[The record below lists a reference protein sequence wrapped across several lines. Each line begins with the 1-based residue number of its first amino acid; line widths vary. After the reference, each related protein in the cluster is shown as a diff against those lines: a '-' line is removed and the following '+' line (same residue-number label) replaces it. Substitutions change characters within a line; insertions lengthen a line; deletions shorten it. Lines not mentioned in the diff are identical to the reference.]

1 VQSISLVVLRKHL
14 AWRGSLT
21 LIVGGALGI
30 PPALF
35 LLQHADVTAFRV
47 GFGIF
52 LALYAAYMIFRP
64 LAAGLRNTGGRAHE
78 AAIGFAGGLL
88 GGLTAMPGALPTIW
102 CDMRGMPKD
111 QQRGLVQPFIAAM
124 QVFALVL
131 LVGQNG
137 VSSKVL
143 LNAILALPALALGA
157 TLGIALFGKMNDVLF
172 RRTILTVLFAAG
184 LGLVL

>member
-1 VQSISLVVLRKHL
+1 
-14 AWRGSLT
+14 
-21 LIVGGALGI
+21 
-30 PPALF
+30 
-35 LLQHADVTAFRV
+35 
-47 GFGIF
+47 
-52 LALYAAYMIFRP
+52 
-64 LAAGLRNTGGRAHE
+64 
-78 AAIGFAGGLL
+78 
-88 GGLTAMPGALPTIW
+88 MPGALPTIW

-137 VSSKVL
+137 VSNKVL

>member
-1 VQSISLVVLRKHL
+1 
-14 AWRGSLT
+14 
-21 LIVGGALGI
+21 
-30 PPALF
+30 
-35 LLQHADVTAFRV
+35 
-47 GFGIF
+47 
-52 LALYAAYMIFRP
+52 
-64 LAAGLRNTGGRAHE
+64 
-78 AAIGFAGGLL
+78 
-88 GGLTAMPGALPTIW
+88 MPGALPTIW